1 MAQEYEQ
8 LLLKNQL
15 CFPLY
20 ACGRKIVS
28 AYTPYLKP
36 LGLTY
41 TQYVVFMV
49 LWEKESVN
57 VGQLGSILH
66 LDAGTLTPLLKNLEK
81 EGYITRSRSKEDERV
96 TIISITDKGNA
107 LKEECRDI
115 PLKLAQKGSS
125 LSEQDA
131 KDLYRLLYKFLEE
144 D

>member
-1 MAQEYEQ
+1 MSQKYEQ

-41 TQYVVFMV
+41 TQYIVFMV
-49 LWEKESVN
+49 LWEKQSVN

-66 LDAGTLTPLLKNLEK
+66 LDAGTLTPLLKHLEK
-81 EGYITRSRSKEDERV
+81 EDYITRERSKEDERV
-96 TIISITDKGNA
+96 TIISITKKGEE
-107 LKEECRDI
+107 LKEKCRDI
-115 PLKLAQKGSS
+115 PEKLASQGMPLQEK
-125 LSEQDA
+125 EI
-131 KDLYRLLYKFLEE
+131 KELYRLLYKFLDGE
-144 D
+144 